1 MPENLNGGQDS
12 LRLYLGLMEEIKF
25 RLAFV
30 GDIIHGK
37 NLVAG
42 TIGKDICYVELR
54 MVCELIALG
63 SLVAHGDIKARSKK
77 LAEKWQADLLI
88 AQMAKVHRSFYPQ
101 PATYPPGG
109 LPTRAGEIRSRPIPI
124 ASGFL
129 TSTELR
135 SLYHECGRELHRGNL
150 NDLLER
156 RGQKVEIV
164 YSPIGKWVDK
174 IVTLLK
180 FHRIQLMDSHEYW
193 IEMESPH
200 ANGKPYA
207 STMSAPFTILPRS

>member
-63 SLVAHGDIKARSKK
+63 SLVARGDI
-77 LAEKWQADLLI
+77 Q
-88 AQMAKVHRSFYPQ
+88 
-101 PATYPPGG
+101 
-109 LPTRAGEIRSRPIPI
+109 LPVDFSH
-124 ASGFL
+124 
-129 TSTELR
+129 LR
-135 SLYHECGRELHRGNL
+135 Y
-150 NDLLER
+150 
-156 RGQKVEIV
+156 
-164 YSPIGKWVDK
+164 
-174 IVTLLK
+174 
-180 FHRIQLMDSHEYW
+180 
-193 IEMESPH
+193 
-200 ANGKPYA
+200 
-207 STMSAPFTILPRS
+207 